1 MAGAVVYAALLE
13 VTTPKVAL
21 LIQLVVPVM
30 LAVRYVSCI
39 IVFVCSLVVCQ
50 PVCDIVNDDR
60 ILTYRMHQ
68 GHLTL
73 TSIYNHAVMCLSH
86 CVVTS
91 SFLLS
96 GQRSSHYRGRIVYT
110 PLLNS

>member
-39 IVFVCSLVVCQ
+39 
-50 PVCDIVNDDR
+50 
-60 ILTYRMHQ
+60 
-68 GHLTL
+68 
-73 TSIYNHAVMCLSH
+73 
-86 CVVTS
+86 
-91 SFLLS
+91 
-96 GQRSSHYRGRIVYT
+96 
-110 PLLNS
+110 